1 MNVNDLLKEMD
12 KDLLN
17 DVKVI
22 YLISGYYR
30 NFSELGFY
38 RNFPWMDDTDL
49 DNEEVIENTKKFLNT
64 VDKYYTAPTN
74 GSVWLPVQ
82 SSNHPYMPLFYNNCI
97 IAGQLG
103 VTDMPF
109 IFADV
114 KAYYVCEN
122 GEVYS
127 QIDTE
132 TGLINGKYTERI
144 SDKLWEDFRKLMY
157 IKLEEECND
166 NEE

>member
-1 MNVNDLLKEMD
+1 MNVDDLLKEMN

-38 RNFPWMDDTDL
+38 RNFRWMDEADL
-49 DNEEVIENTKKFLNT
+49 VNEEVIENTKKFLNT
-64 VDKYYTAPTN
+64 VDKCYTACTN

-82 SSNHPYMPLFYNNCI
+82 FSNNPYVVTFYNNCI
-97 IAGQLG
+97 LAGQLG

-109 IFADV
+109 IFANV
-114 KAYYVCEN
+114 KAYYVCKN

-127 QIDTE
+127 QMDTE
-132 TGLINGKYTERI
+132 TGMINGTYI
-144 SDKLWEDFRKLMY
+144 DSLSDKLGEDFSKLID
-157 IKLEEECND
+157 IKLEEECQG
-166 NEE
+166 